1 MSELNNPFD
10 RFPEMRPVRT
20 TPPLTRVNGIG
31 TTLIGD
37 RDHDAETQTYVKTL
51 AFTVLYLP
59 LLAVGAYR
67 VADAPDGGWYFL
79 GKVPLSGFAKACNL
93 LLLLA
98 VLAVAGLIGW
108 NAYTDSPDYKAGRK
122 LAEADRLLADG
133 MAAEAA
139 AGYRDVLLGNTSR
152 ADEARDRLKG
162 LIESPPASLEQAA
175 AVFKIAAELHQVN
188 RPVTADLYQR
198 GAKQAEE
205 HADASP
211 AGALALLDSV
221 APLAPRP
228 ADVLPLRRR
237 LLEALLAQDPQN
249 PEVASRLAVVC
260 GEQGDVAR
268 CEAVLSPVAGRL
280 GALEGAAL
288 LGRIYSDQRQYD
300 KAVALLEPYLDAH
313 LPKLHAADK
322 KLKDAAGAVSQRAL
336 QQLKNET
343 VADFDYRRYDAADMH
358 EKQEMVKAYVIR
370 KVQEDPVAAAAEREL
385 DAERAAGQAALDLGL
400 ALLHRAQT
408 RADPAARKKDLEKA
422 EKTFLVIRGLRGEDD
437 QSRLYL
443 GQVYYWLG
451 KPADGRKL
459 FDEVLKANN
468 RDTNTLYLVG
478 RALREVGDVS
488 AARDLIEEAYNH
500 EGNTAPRQAMALVR
514 AIIPR
519 DLDDQIAWLA
529 KADPKAAE
537 VRALLS
543 RARGNKAEQEGK
555 DAEAVAHYREAVAA
569 HDAMPVSY
577 ATLNNGALAHLA
589 LYRLTHE
596 PEQLRQAM
604 TKLERAVALQ
614 PDDALILH
622 NAADVLLDNA
632 LHDLIG
638 PELDLKVLKRGAD
651 LDLLAFLCRDRDA
664 KARYV
669 ARLRRHPGW
678 LKARTYFEKL
688 LVLSPK
694 QSYAYGR
701 LVQVYGWMRD
711 VDGLRDVW
719 RRLQG
724 VELDLADQNRD
735 LFEGYTGK
743 NDKKKQEDLKNALA
757 RNQAILAAA
766 RKAGGAT
773 FAAAAAS
780 HIYSVI
786 HRASAAPRSEVPVPD
801 ADALVRLA
809 EEAHAAAPSQATTGL
824 LSAVLGYRAHK
835 ALAGQD
841 AVYGAQ
847 AKRTQ
852 RSLAYALLTYV
863 LAREGPLRDKVLAN
877 ADLRR
882 AVALDR
888 EQVEAFPDDVSPAMW
903 AWLLPTHPEEAARVA
918 KLLQEDP
925 LEKLQRSFE
934 QALSPLGA
942 GTLLNQYL
950 MLRLAGKNSEAAAV
964 FQGAAAKGVPLPE
977 S

>member
-10 RFPEMRPVRT
+10 RFPEMRPVRNI
-20 TPPLTRVNGIG
+20 PPLTRVNGIG
-31 TTLIGD
+31 TTLIGG

-51 AFTVLYLP
+51 AFTVLFLP
-59 LLAVGAYR
+59 VLAVGAYR
-67 VADAPDGGWYFL
+67 VADAPNGGWYFL
-79 GKVPLSGFAKACNL
+79 GKVPLSGLAKACNL

-139 AGYRDVLLGNTSR
+139 QGYADVLLGNTSR

-175 AVFKIAAELHQVN
+175 AVFKIAVDLHQLN
-188 RPVTADLYQR
+188 RPVADDLYQR
-198 GAKQAEE
+198 GAKQAED

-211 AGALALLDSV
+211 ALALILLEGV

-249 PEVASRLAVVC
+249 AEVASRLAVVC
-260 GEQGDVAR
+260 SEQGDEAR

-288 LGRIYSDQRQYD
+288 LGRIYSHKRQYD
-300 KAVALLEPYLDAH
+300 KAIALLQPYLDAH
-313 LPKLHAADK
+313 LPKLHAAEK
-322 KLKDAAGAVSQRAL
+322 KFKAAAAGLPQRVQAQL
-336 QQLKNET
+336 QNGAA
-343 VADFDYRRYDAADMH
+343 ADFDYKGYEAADMQR
-358 EKQEMVKAYVIR
+358 KQQMIQEYMVR
-370 KVQEDPVAAAAEREL
+370 KLREDPSIQAAEKEMEG
-385 DAERAAGQAALDLGL
+385 ERMAVPAALDLGI
-400 ALLHRAQT
+400 ALLNQAQT

-422 EKTFLVIRGLRGEDD
+422 EKTFLAIRDQAGEANEY
-437 QSRLYL
+437 RLFL
-443 GQVYYWLG
+443 GRVYYWLG

-459 FDEVLKANN
+459 FDELLKANN
-468 RDTNTLYLVG
+468 RDSKTLSLVG
-478 RALREVGDVS
+478 NVLREVGEVS
-488 AARDLIEEAYNH
+488 GARDLIEEAYNH
-500 EGNTAPRQAMALVR
+500 EGNTAPRQELALLR
-514 AIIPR
+514 AIIHR
-519 DLDDQIAWLA
+519 DLDDEISWLG
-529 KADPKAAE
+529 KADPQSAE

-543 RARGNKAEQEGK
+543 GARGRKAEQEGK
-555 DAEAVAHYREAVAA
+555 DAEAAGHYREALKAYDSMAVTT
-569 HDAMPVSY
+569 
-577 ATLNNGALAHLA
+577 ATLNNSALDHLA
-589 LYRLTHE
+589 LYRLTRE

-604 TKLERAVALQ
+604 TKLDRAVAKQ
-614 PDDALILH
+614 PDDPLILQ
-622 NAADVLLDNA
+622 NAAHLLLENA
-632 LHDLIG
+632 VHDLIG
-638 PELDLKVLKRGAD
+638 PDLDLKILKRGAD
-651 LDLLAFLCRDRDA
+651 LDLLSFLCRDRDA

-669 ARLRRHPGW
+669 AGLRRHPGW
-678 LKARTYFEKL
+678 LKAQSYFEKL

-694 QSYAYGR
+694 QSYAYAR
-701 LVQVYGWMRD
+701 LVQVYAWMRD

-735 LFEGYTGK
+735 LLEGYTGK
-743 NDKKKQEDLKNALA
+743 NDKKKQEDLKNALT

-766 RKAGGAT
+766 RTAGGAT
-773 FAAAAAS
+773 FAAAASGHVYA
-780 HIYSVI
+780 VI
-786 HRASAAPRSEVPVPD
+786 QYKSQAARSELPVPD

-809 EEAHAAAPSQATTGL
+809 EEVHAAAPSQGTTSL
-824 LSAVLGYRAHK
+824 LGAALAYRAHQ

-841 AVYGAQ
+841 AAYAAL

-877 ADLRR
+877 ADVRR
-882 AVALDR
+882 AAALDH
-888 EQVEAFPDDVSPAMW
+888 EHLEAFPDDVSPSMW
-903 AWLLPTHPEEAARVA
+903 PWLQPTHPEEAARVA

-925 LEKLQRSFE
+925 LEKLQRSFAG
-934 QALSPLGA
+934 ALSPLSA

-950 MLRLAGKNSEAAAV
+950 MLRLAGKNAEAAAV
-964 FQGAAAKGVPLPE
+964 FKGAAAKGVPLPE